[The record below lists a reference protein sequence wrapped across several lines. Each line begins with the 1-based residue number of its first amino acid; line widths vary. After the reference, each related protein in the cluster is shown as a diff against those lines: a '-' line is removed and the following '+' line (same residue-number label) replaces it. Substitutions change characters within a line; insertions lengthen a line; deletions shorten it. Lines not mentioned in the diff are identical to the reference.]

1 MKRKIL
7 DILETVILIV
17 TCLACIF
24 VLLQKFVFKDSG
36 VFGYRAY
43 VIVTSSM
50 EPSLKIGDVILV
62 KKVNPNKIKIGDIVT
77 YNGMESDF
85 AGKIITHQVH
95 DIAKEKSEIDKK
107 TRLIFY
113 TKGTTNNMV
122 DPAVYEE
129 QLCGKV
135 IYKIKILSFLSK
147 IIRSKYGYIFIVFI
161 PLVLIFVKEM
171 ITIKKKLS

>member
-7 DILETVILIV
+7 DTIETIVLLI
-17 TCLACIF
+17 TCVACAF
-24 VLLQKFVFKDSG
+24 VMLQKFVFKEKG
-36 VFGYRAY
+36 VFGYKTY

-62 KKVNPNKIKIGDIVT
+62 KETNPKKIKIGDVVT

-85 AGKIITHQVH
+85 AGKIITHQVK
-95 DIAKEKSEIDKK
+95 DIVKEGD
-107 TRLIFY
+107 RLIFY

-135 IYKIKILSFLSK
+135 IYKIKILSFISK
-147 IIRSKYGYIFIVFI
+147 IIRSKYGYIFCVFI

-171 ITIKKKLS
+171 VTIKKKLS

>member
-7 DILETVILIV
+7 DTIETIILII
-17 TCLACIF
+17 TCLACVF
-24 VLLQKFVFKDSG
+24 VLLQKFVFKENG

-50 EPSLKIGDVILV
+50 EPTLKVGDVILV

-85 AGKIITHQVH
+85 AGKIITHQVK
-95 DIAKEKSEIDKK
+95 DITEEKDDNGNKRK
-107 TRLIFY
+107 IFY

-129 QLCGKV
+129 QLCGKM
-135 IYKIKILSFLSK
+135 IYKIKILSFISR
-147 IIRSKYGYIFIVFI
+147 IIRSKYGYILLVFI

-171 ITIKKKLS
+171 ITIKSKLK

>member
-7 DILETVILIV
+7 DIIETIILII

-24 VLLQKFVFKDSG
+24 VLLQKFVFKENG
-36 VFGYRAY
+36 VFGYRVYA
-43 VIVTSSM
+43 IVTSSM
-50 EPSLKIGDVILV
+50 EPTLKVGDVILV

-85 AGKIITHQVH
+85 AGKIITHQVK
-95 DIAKEKSEIDKK
+95 DISKEKDERKNK
-107 TRLIFY
+107 ERLIFY

-135 IYKIKILSFLSK
+135 IYKFKILSFISR
-147 IIRSKYGYIFIVFI
+147 IIRSKFGYILLVFI
-161 PLVLIFVKEM
+161 PLVIIFVKEM
-171 ITIKKKLS
+171 ITIKSKLK